1 MIYFSNYGY
10 LNHFHNFKCFM
21 DRLGIKFLV
30 IALDKRTDEYMNK
43 LNVTSIFY
51 TGKVKVEESYAE
63 FRTKQFNIITN
74 RKMDA
79 VLRILELGYDVV
91 FADIDVV
98 VIRDP
103 MPFFDLNASMARTLL
118 LLGKILS
125 IFLVSCIFVDG

>member
-1 MIYFSNYGY
+1 
-10 LNHFHNFKCFM
+10 M

-43 LNVTSIFY
+43 LNITSIFY

-79 VLRILELGYDVV
+79 VLRILELGYDVI
-91 FADIDVV
+91 FADVDVV

-103 MPFFDLNASMARTLL
+103 MPFFDLNE
-118 LLGKILS
+118 
-125 IFLVSCIFVDG
+125 VDYMHSHNLICPR

>member
-1 MIYFSNYGY
+1 
-10 LNHFHNFKCFM
+10 M

-30 IALDKRTDEYMNK
+30 IALDKKTDEYMK
-43 LNVTSIFY
+43 QMNVTSIFY
-51 TGKVKVEESYAE
+51 SGIDKVEEQYAE

-91 FADIDVV
+91 FSDVDVV

-103 MPFFDLNASMARTLL
+103 MPFFSLSEVDYMHSHNLICPRFTHYFIYSMNDT
-118 LLGKILS
+118 
-125 IFLVSCIFVDG
+125 IF